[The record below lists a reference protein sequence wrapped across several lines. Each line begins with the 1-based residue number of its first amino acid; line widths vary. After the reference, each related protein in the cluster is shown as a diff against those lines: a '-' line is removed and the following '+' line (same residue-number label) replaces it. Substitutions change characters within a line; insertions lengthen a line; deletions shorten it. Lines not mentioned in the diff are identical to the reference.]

1 MTKKSKGGK
10 MNRSSYF
17 RWLIIA
23 WVLTAFGILLFGLLE
38 NYSPQ
43 QLAINA
49 MLVPIAGALWIAY
62 VLLLDRKKALFVQ
75 KVAFMIMFSC
85 FFTIGVFVIVRPG
98 MFPQYEWTLLLLSVS
113 GGFIGGFLISRLLW
127 NWKVGEFYA
136 SRMGVI
142 PFSDSDQD
150 SESEDSSPTTE

>member
-1 MTKKSKGGK
+1 

-23 WVLTAFGILLFGLLE
+23 WVVTAFGILLFGLLE

-43 QLAINA
+43 QLLINA

-75 KVAFMIMFSC
+75 KVTFMIMFSC
-85 FFTIGVFVIVRPG
+85 FFMIAVSLIVRPG
-98 MFPQYEWTLLLLSVS
+98 MFPQYEWTLLLLIIS
-113 GGFIGGFLISRLLW
+113 GGLIGGLFISRLLW
-127 NWKVGEFYA
+127 NWKVGALFA
-136 SRMGVI
+136 SRMNVI

-150 SESEDSSPTTE
+150 SESEGSSPTTE